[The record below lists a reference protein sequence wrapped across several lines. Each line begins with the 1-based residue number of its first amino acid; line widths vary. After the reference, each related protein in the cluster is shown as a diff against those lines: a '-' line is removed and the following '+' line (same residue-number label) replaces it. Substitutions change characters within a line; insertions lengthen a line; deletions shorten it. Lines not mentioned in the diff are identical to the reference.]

1 MKDLK
6 EAIKITVKKANREL
20 YNFCDLAFK
29 IMKDDHTAKIIN
41 INKQLYV
48 VGYNHAMKLYIN
60 RESKFMDEVL
70 FESAGYY
77 HLSKNADNTYELT
90 LDKVIVYEAMLGK
103 YSKFN
108 EELIIEKIDHV
119 IQNMSSP
126 QTCQFTKVSDL
137 KVATIATT
145 LGLWVKDNDVKYL
158 NVLSPVEGFKYE
170 NMLVLEHCIE
180 TGPAEVTHTYL
191 IMNFDNTPVV
201 PEVSH
206 EEQMQLA
213 LDDHPEENL
222 QSEEYIKEVEGEN
235 VQYESDENV
244 DYPEMNDDQEETFDD
259 QHNIDDAEDIADMMN
274 QAEYDDSID
283 SISFDD
289 GPISEEIAQPSV
301 FNDSVDPFMDGPTF

>member
-1 MKDLK
+1 MKGLK

-90 LDKVIVYEAMLGK
+90 LDKVIVYEAMLSR

-108 EELIIEKIDHV
+108 EQLIIEKIDHV
-119 IQNMSSP
+119 IDSMYSP

-222 QSEEYIKEVEGEN
+222 QNEEYINEVEGES
-235 VQYESDENV
+235 VQYESDEKV

-259 QHNIDDAEDIADMMN
+259 QNVIDDAEDIADMIN
-274 QAEYDDSID
+274 QLEYYDQTD

-289 GPISEEIAQPSV
+289 RPMDDDIAQPSI

>member
-1 MKDLK
+1 MKGLK

-90 LDKVIVYEAMLGK
+90 LDKVIVYEAMLSR

-108 EELIIEKIDHV
+108 EQLIIEKIDHV
-119 IQNMSSP
+119 IDSMYSP

-145 LGLWVKDNDVKYL
+145 LRLWVKDNDVKYL

-213 LDDHPEENL
+213 LDDYPEENL
-222 QSEEYIKEVEGEN
+222 QNEEYINEVEGES
-235 VQYESDENV
+235 VQEDEEFV
-244 DYPEMNDDQEETFDD
+244 EYPDIDDDQEETFDD

>member
-1 MKDLK
+1 MKGLK
-6 EAIKITVKKANREL
+6 EAIKITVRKANREL

-90 LDKVIVYEAMLGK
+90 LDKVIVYEAMLSR

-119 IQNMSSP
+119 IDSMYSP

-222 QSEEYIKEVEGEN
+222 QNEEYINEVEGES
-235 VQYESDENV
+235 VQEDE
-244 DYPEMNDDQEETFDD
+244 ELL
-259 QHNIDDAEDIADMMN
+259 NILISMTIRRKHSMISTILMMLKTL
-274 QAEYDDSID
+274 
-283 SISFDD
+283 
-289 GPISEEIAQPSV
+289 
-301 FNDSVDPFMDGPTF
+301 PT

>member
-1 MKDLK
+1 MKGLK
-6 EAIKITVKKANREL
+6 ETVKITVRKANREL

-77 HLSKNADNTYELT
+77 HLSRNADNTYELT

-119 IQNMSSP
+119 IQNMPSP

-222 QSEEYIKEVEGEN
+222 QSEEYIKEVEGES
-235 VQYESDENV
+235 VQYESDEKV

-259 QHNIDDAEDIADMMN
+259 QHNIDDDEDIADMMN

-289 GPISEEIAQPSV
+289 GPMDDDIAQPSI

>member
-6 EAIKITVKKANREL
+6 EAIKITVRKANREL

-41 INKQLYV
+41 IKKQLYV

-90 LDKVIVYEAMLGK
+90 LDKVIVYEAMLSR

-108 EELIIEKIDHV
+108 EQLIIDKIDHV
-119 IQNMSSP
+119 IDSMYSP

-222 QSEEYIKEVEGEN
+222 QSDEYIKEVEGKS
-235 VQYESDENV
+235 VQEDEEFIE
-244 DYPEMNDDQEETFDD
+244 YPDIDDDQEETFDD
-259 QHNIDDAEDIADMMN
+259 QHDIDAEDIADMMN

-289 GPISEEIAQPSV
+289 GPISEEIAQPSI

>member
-6 EAIKITVKKANREL
+6 EAIKITVRKANREL

-90 LDKVIVYEAMLGK
+90 LDKVIVYEAMLSR

-108 EELIIEKIDHV
+108 EQLIIDKIDHV
-119 IQNMSSP
+119 IDSMYSP
-126 QTCQFTKVSDL
+126 QICQFTKVSDL

-145 LGLWVKDNDVKYL
+145 LGLWVKDDDVKYL

-222 QSEEYIKEVEGEN
+222 QNEEYIKEVDGE
-235 VQYESDENV
+235 VDQEDEEFV
-244 DYPEMNDDQEETFDD
+244 EYPDIDDDQEETFDD
-259 QHNIDDAEDIADMMN
+259 QHNIDDAEDIADMTN

-289 GPISEEIAQPSV
+289 GPISEEIAQPSI

>member
-170 NMLVLEHCIE
+170 NMLILEHCIE

-191 IMNFDNTPVV
+191 VMNFDNTPVV
-201 PEVSH
+201 PEVSR

-222 QSEEYIKEVEGEN
+222 QSEEYIKEVDGE
-235 VQYESDENV
+235 VDQDDEEFV
-244 DYPEMNDDQEETFDD
+244 EYPDIDDDQEETFDD
-259 QHNIDDAEDIADMMN
+259 QHNIDDAEDIADMTN

>member
-119 IQNMSSP
+119 IDSMYSP

-222 QSEEYIKEVEGEN
+222 QNEEYINEVEGES
-235 VQYESDENV
+235 VQEDEEFV
-244 DYPEMNDDQEETFDD
+244 EYPDIDDDQEETFDD

>member
-1 MKDLK
+1 MKGLK
-6 EAIKITVKKANREL
+6 EAVKITVRKANREL

-90 LDKVIVYEAMLGK
+90 LDKDIVYEAMLGK

-108 EELIIEKIDHV
+108 EELIIEKINHV
-119 IQNMSSP
+119 IEKMSSP

-137 KVATIATT
+137 KVATIART
-145 LGLWVKDNDVKYL
+145 LGLWVKDNDIKYL
-158 NVLSPVEGFKYE
+158 NVLSPAEGFKYE
-170 NMLVLEHCIE
+170 NMLILEHCIE
-180 TGPAEVTHTYL
+180 TGPAEVTHTYF

-201 PEVSH
+201 PEVNY

-213 LDDHPEENL
+213 LDDHPEEDL
-222 QSEEYIKEVEGEN
+222 QNDEYIKEVDGE
-235 VQYESDENV
+235 VDQDDEEFV
-244 DYPEMNDDQEETFDD
+244 EYPDIDDDQEETFDD
-259 QHNIDDAEDIADMMN
+259 QHNIDDAEDIADMTN

-289 GPISEEIAQPSV
+289 RPMDDDIAQPSI

>member
-1 MKDLK
+1 MKGLK
-6 EAIKITVKKANREL
+6 EAVKITVRKANREL
-20 YNFCDLAFK
+20 YNFCDLAVK

-90 LDKVIVYEAMLGK
+90 LDKVIVYEAMLSR

-108 EELIIEKIDHV
+108 EQLIIDKIDHV
-119 IQNMSSP
+119 IDSMYSP

-222 QSEEYIKEVEGEN
+222 QNEEYINEVEGES
-235 VQYESDENV
+235 VQEDEEFV
-244 DYPEMNDDQEETFDD
+244 EYPDIDDDQEETFDD

-289 GPISEEIAQPSV
+289 GPISEEIAQPSI

>member
-6 EAIKITVKKANREL
+6 EAIKITVRKANREL

-90 LDKVIVYEAMLGK
+90 LDKVIVYEAMLSR

-108 EELIIEKIDHV
+108 EQLIIDKIDHV
-119 IQNMSSP
+119 IDSMYSP

-222 QSEEYIKEVEGEN
+222 QNEEYINEVEGES
-235 VQYESDENV
+235 VQEDEEFV
-244 DYPEMNDDQEETFDD
+244 EYPDIDDDQEETFDD

-274 QAEYDDSID
+274 QAEYDDSIV

-301 FNDSVDPFMDGPTF
+301 FNDSVDPFMDEPTF

>member
-1 MKDLK
+1 MKGLK
-6 EAIKITVKKANREL
+6 EAVKITVRKANREL

-108 EELIIEKIDHV
+108 EELIIEKINHV
-119 IQNMSSP
+119 IEKMSSP

-191 IMNFDNTPVV
+191 VMNFDNTPVV
-201 PEVSH
+201 PEVSR

-222 QSEEYIKEVEGEN
+222 QSEEYIKEVDGE
-235 VQYESDENV
+235 VDQDDEEFV
-244 DYPEMNDDQEETFDD
+244 EYPDIDDDQEETFDD
-259 QHNIDDAEDIADMMN
+259 QHNIDDAEDIADMTN

>member
-108 EELIIEKIDHV
+108 EELIIEKINHV

>member
-1 MKDLK
+1 MKGLK
-6 EAIKITVKKANREL
+6 EAVKITVRKANREL

-108 EELIIEKIDHV
+108 EELIIEKINHV
-119 IQNMSSP
+119 IEKMSSP

-170 NMLVLEHCIE
+170 NMLILEHCIE
-180 TGPAEVTHTYL
+180 TGPAEVTHTYF

-201 PEVSH
+201 PEVNY

-213 LDDHPEENL
+213 LDDHPEEDL
-222 QSEEYIKEVEGEN
+222 QNDEYIKEVDGE
-235 VQYESDENV
+235 VDQDDEEFV
-244 DYPEMNDDQEETFDD
+244 EYPDIDDDQEETFDD
-259 QHNIDDAEDIADMMN
+259 QHNIDDAEDIADMTN

-289 GPISEEIAQPSV
+289 RPMDDDIAQPSI

>member
-6 EAIKITVKKANREL
+6 EAIKITVRKANREL

-90 LDKVIVYEAMLGK
+90 LDKVIVYEAMLSR

-108 EELIIEKIDHV
+108 EQLIIDKIDHV
-119 IQNMSSP
+119 IDSMYSP

-222 QSEEYIKEVEGEN
+222 QNEEYINEVEGES
-235 VQYESDENV
+235 VQEDEEFV
-244 DYPEMNDDQEETFDD
+244 EYPDIDDDQEETFDD

-289 GPISEEIAQPSV
+289 GPISEEIAQPSI

>member
-1 MKDLK
+1 MKGLK
-6 EAIKITVKKANREL
+6 EAIKITVRKANREL

-90 LDKVIVYEAMLGK
+90 LDKVIVYEAMLSR

-119 IQNMSSP
+119 IDSMYSP

-222 QSEEYIKEVEGEN
+222 QNEEYINEVEGES
-235 VQYESDENV
+235 VQEDEEFV
-244 DYPEMNDDQEETFDD
+244 EYPDIDDDQEETFDD

-289 GPISEEIAQPSV
+289 GPISEEIAQPSI

>member
-1 MKDLK
+1 MKGLK
-6 EAIKITVKKANREL
+6 EAVKITVRKANREL

-70 FESAGYY
+70 FESTGYY
-77 HLSKNADNTYELT
+77 HLSRNADNTYELT

-108 EELIIEKIDHV
+108 EELIIEKIDYV
-119 IQNMSSP
+119 IQNMTSP

-180 TGPAEVTHTYL
+180 TGPAEVTHTYF

-201 PEVSH
+201 PEMNY

-222 QSEEYIKEVEGEN
+222 QSEEYINEVDGEN
-235 VQYESDENV
+235 VQKENK
-244 DYPEMNDDQEETFDD
+244 DQEIYSEMTDDQEETFND
-259 QHNIDDAEDIADMMN
+259 QNVLDDAEDIADMMN
-274 QAEYDDSID
+274 QLEYDDQTD

-289 GPISEEIAQPSV
+289 GPMDDDIAQPSI
-301 FNDSVDPFMDGPTF
+301 FNESLDPFMDGPTF

>member
-90 LDKVIVYEAMLGK
+90 LDKVIVYEAMLSR

-108 EELIIEKIDHV
+108 EQLIIDKIDYV
-119 IQNMSSP
+119 IDSMYSP

-201 PEVSH
+201 PKVNH

-222 QSEEYIKEVEGEN
+222 QNDEYIKEVDGE
-235 VQYESDENV
+235 VDQDDEEFV
-244 DYPEMNDDQEETFDD
+244 EYPDIDDDQEETFDD
-259 QHNIDDAEDIADMMN
+259 QHNIDDAEDIADMIN
-274 QAEYDDSID
+274 QLEYDDQTD

-289 GPISEEIAQPSV
+289 RPMDDDIAQPSI

>member
-48 VGYNHAMKLYIN
+48 VGYNHAMKLFIN

-90 LDKVIVYEAMLGK
+90 LDKIIVYEAMLGK

-108 EELIIEKIDHV
+108 EELIIDKIDHV
-119 IQNMSSP
+119 INSMYSP

-191 IMNFDNTPVV
+191 VMNFDNTPVV
-201 PEVSH
+201 PEVSR

-222 QSEEYIKEVEGEN
+222 QSEEYIKEVDGE
-235 VQYESDENV
+235 VDQDDEEFV
-244 DYPEMNDDQEETFDD
+244 EYPDIDDDQEETFDD
-259 QHNIDDAEDIADMMN
+259 QHNIDDAEDIADMTN

>member
-1 MKDLK
+1 MKGLK

-48 VGYNHAMKLYIN
+48 VGYNHAMKLFIN

-108 EELIIEKIDHV
+108 EELIIKKIDHV
-119 IQNMSSP
+119 IEKMSSP

-191 IMNFDNTPVV
+191 VMNFDNTPVV
-201 PEVSH
+201 PEVSR

-222 QSEEYIKEVEGEN
+222 QSEEYIKEVDGE
-235 VQYESDENV
+235 VDQDDEEFV
-244 DYPEMNDDQEETFDD
+244 EYPDIDDDQEETFDD

>member
-1 MKDLK
+1 MKGLK

-48 VGYNHAMKLYIN
+48 VGYNHAMKLFIN

-108 EELIIEKIDHV
+108 EELIIDKIDHV
-119 IQNMSSP
+119 IDSMYSP

-191 IMNFDNTPVV
+191 VMNFDNTPVV
-201 PEVSH
+201 PEVNY

-222 QSEEYIKEVEGEN
+222 QSEEYINEVDGE
-235 VQYESDENV
+235 VDQDDEEFV
-244 DYPEMNDDQEETFDD
+244 EYPDIDDDQEETFDD
-259 QHNIDDAEDIADMMN
+259 QHNIDDAEDIADMTN

>member
-1 MKDLK
+1 MKGLK
-6 EAIKITVKKANREL
+6 EAVKITVRKANREL

-108 EELIIEKIDHV
+108 EELIIDKIDHV
-119 IQNMSSP
+119 INSMYSP

-191 IMNFDNTPVV
+191 VMNFDNTPVV
-201 PEVSH
+201 PEVSR

-222 QSEEYIKEVEGEN
+222 QSEEYIKEVDGE
-235 VQYESDENV
+235 VDQDDEEFV
-244 DYPEMNDDQEETFDD
+244 EYPDIDDDQEETFDD

>member
-1 MKDLK
+1 MKGLK
-6 EAIKITVKKANREL
+6 EAVKITVRKANREL

-77 HLSKNADNTYELT
+77 HLSRNADNTYELT

-108 EELIIEKIDHV
+108 EKLIIEKIDHV

-170 NMLVLEHCIE
+170 NMLVLEHCVE

-191 IMNFDNTPVV
+191 IMNFDNSAVV
-201 PEVSH
+201 PTISY
-206 EEQMQLA
+206 EEQIQLA

-222 QSEEYIKEVEGEN
+222 QDEGYLKSTEKEYYEEITDDVC
-235 VQYESDENV
+235 
-244 DYPEMNDDQEETFDD
+244 DYPEASENEIESFDEE
-259 QHNIDDAEDIADMMN
+259 NIVDMMN
-274 QAEYDDSID
+274 NVEYENQSDSNL
-283 SISFDD
+283 FDD
-289 GPISEEIAQPSV
+289 GPMDDDLSQPSI
-301 FNDSVDPFMDGPTF
+301 FNNNIDSFFDGPTF

>member
-90 LDKVIVYEAMLGK
+90 LDKVIVYEAMLSR

-108 EELIIEKIDHV
+108 EQLIIDKIDHV
-119 IQNMSSP
+119 IDSMYSP

-222 QSEEYIKEVEGEN
+222 QNEEYINEVEGES
-235 VQYESDENV
+235 VQEDEEFV
-244 DYPEMNDDQEETFDD
+244 EYPDIDDDQEETFDD

>member
-6 EAIKITVKKANREL
+6 EAIKITVRKANREL

-48 VGYNHAMKLYIN
+48 VGYNYAMKLYIN

-77 HLSKNADNTYELT
+77 HVSKNADNTYELT
-90 LDKVIVYEAMLGK
+90 LEKVIVYEAMLSR

-108 EELIIEKIDHV
+108 EQLIIDKIDHV
-119 IQNMSSP
+119 IDNMYSP

-222 QSEEYIKEVEGEN
+222 QSEEYIKEVDGEMD
-235 VQYESDENV
+235 QEDEEFV
-244 DYPEMNDDQEETFDD
+244 EYPDIDDDQEETFDD
-259 QHNIDDAEDIADMMN
+259 QHDIDAEDIADMMN
-274 QAEYDDSID
+274 QDEYDDSID
-283 SISFDD
+283 SVSFDD
-289 GPISEEIAQPSV
+289 GPMDDDIAQPSI

>member
-170 NMLVLEHCIE
+170 NMLILEHCIE

-191 IMNFDNTPVV
+191 VMNFDNTPVV
-201 PEVSH
+201 PEVNY

-222 QSEEYIKEVEGEN
+222 QNEEYINEVEGES
-235 VQYESDENV
+235 VQEDEEFV
-244 DYPEMNDDQEETFDD
+244 EYPDIDDDQEETFDD
-259 QHNIDDAEDIADMMN
+259 QHNIDDAEDIANMMN

>member
-1 MKDLK
+1 MKGLK
-6 EAIKITVKKANREL
+6 EAVKITVRKANREL

-170 NMLVLEHCIE
+170 NMLILEHCIE

-191 IMNFDNTPVV
+191 VMNFDNTPVV
-201 PEVSH
+201 PEVNY

-222 QSEEYIKEVEGEN
+222 LSEEYINEVDGE
-235 VQYESDENV
+235 VDQDDEEFV
-244 DYPEMNDDQEETFDD
+244 EYPDIDDDQEETFDD

>member
-1 MKDLK
+1 MKGLK
-6 EAIKITVKKANREL
+6 EAVKITVRKANREL

-108 EELIIEKIDHV
+108 EELIIDKIDHV
-119 IQNMSSP
+119 INSMYSP

-170 NMLVLEHCIE
+170 NMLILEHCIE

-191 IMNFDNTPVV
+191 VMNFDNTPVV
-201 PEVSH
+201 PEMNY
-206 EEQMQLA
+206 EKQMQLA

-222 QSEEYIKEVEGEN
+222 QSEEYIKEVDGE
-235 VQYESDENV
+235 VDQDDEEFV
-244 DYPEMNDDQEETFDD
+244 EYPDIDDDQEETFDD
-259 QHNIDDAEDIADMMN
+259 QHNIDDAEDIADMTN

>member
-1 MKDLK
+1 MKGLK
-6 EAIKITVKKANREL
+6 EAVKITVRKANREL

-90 LDKVIVYEAMLGK
+90 LDKVIVYEAMLSR

-108 EELIIEKIDHV
+108 EQLIIDKIDHV
-119 IQNMSSP
+119 IDSMYSP

-222 QSEEYIKEVEGEN
+222 QNEEYINEVEGES
-235 VQYESDENV
+235 VQEDEEFV
-244 DYPEMNDDQEETFDD
+244 EYPDIDDDQEETFDD
-259 QHNIDDAEDIADMMN
+259 QHNIDDAEDITDMMN

>member
-1 MKDLK
+1 MKGLK

-48 VGYNHAMKLYIN
+48 VGYNHAMKLFIN

-108 EELIIEKIDHV
+108 EELIIKKIDHV
-119 IQNMSSP
+119 IEKMSSP

-191 IMNFDNTPVV
+191 VMNFDNTPVV
-201 PEVSH
+201 PEVSR

-222 QSEEYIKEVEGEN
+222 QSEEYIKEVDGE
-235 VQYESDENV
+235 VDQDDEEFV
-244 DYPEMNDDQEETFDD
+244 EYPDIDDDQEETFDD
-259 QHNIDDAEDIADMMN
+259 QHNIDDAEDIADMTN

>member
-6 EAIKITVKKANREL
+6 EAIKITVRKANREL

-48 VGYNHAMKLYIN
+48 VGYNYAMKLYIN

-77 HLSKNADNTYELT
+77 HVSKNADNTYELT
-90 LDKVIVYEAMLGK
+90 LEKVIVYEAMLSR

-108 EELIIEKIDHV
+108 EQLIIDKIDHV
-119 IQNMSSP
+119 IDNMYSP

-201 PEVSH
+201 PEVNH
-206 EEQMQLA
+206 EEQMQLV

-222 QSEEYIKEVEGEN
+222 QSDEYIKEVDGE
-235 VQYESDENV
+235 VDQEDEEFV
-244 DYPEMNDDQEETFDD
+244 EYPDIDDDQEETFDD
-259 QHNIDDAEDIADMMN
+259 QHDIDDAEDIADMMN
-274 QAEYDDSID
+274 QLEYDSHTD

-289 GPISEEIAQPSV
+289 GPMDDDIAQPSI
-301 FNDSVDPFMDGPTF
+301 FNDSLDPFMDGPTF

>member
-1 MKDLK
+1 MKGLK
-6 EAIKITVKKANREL
+6 EAVKITVRKANREL

-90 LDKVIVYEAMLGK
+90 LDKVIVYEAMLSR

-108 EELIIEKIDHV
+108 EQLIIEKIDHV
-119 IQNMSSP
+119 IENMSSP

-137 KVATIATT
+137 KVATIATI

-170 NMLVLEHCIE
+170 NMLILEHCIE
-180 TGPAEVTHTYL
+180 TGPAEVTHT
-191 IMNFDNTPVV
+191 
-201 PEVSH
+201 
-206 EEQMQLA
+206 
-213 LDDHPEENL
+213 
-222 QSEEYIKEVEGEN
+222 
-235 VQYESDENV
+235 
-244 DYPEMNDDQEETFDD
+244 
-259 QHNIDDAEDIADMMN
+259 
-274 QAEYDDSID
+274 
-283 SISFDD
+283 
-289 GPISEEIAQPSV
+289 
-301 FNDSVDPFMDGPTF
+301 

>member
-1 MKDLK
+1 MKGLK
-6 EAIKITVKKANREL
+6 EAVKITVRKANREL

-108 EELIIEKIDHV
+108 EELIIDKIDHV
-119 IQNMSSP
+119 INSMYSP

-222 QSEEYIKEVEGEN
+222 QNEEYINEVEGES
-235 VQYESDENV
+235 VQEDEEFV
-244 DYPEMNDDQEETFDD
+244 EYPDIDDDQEETFDD

-289 GPISEEIAQPSV
+289 GPISEEIAQPSI

>member
-90 LDKVIVYEAMLGK
+90 FDKVIVYEAMLGK

-108 EELIIEKIDHV
+108 EELIIEKINHV
-119 IQNMSSP
+119 IEKMSSP

-222 QSEEYIKEVEGEN
+222 QNEEYINEVEGES
-235 VQYESDENV
+235 VQEDEEFV
-244 DYPEMNDDQEETFDD
+244 EYPDIDDDQEETFDD

-289 GPISEEIAQPSV
+289 GPISEEIAQPSI
-301 FNDSVDPFMDGPTF
+301 FNDSVDPFMNGPTF

>member
-90 LDKVIVYEAMLGK
+90 LDKVIVYEAMLSR

-108 EELIIEKIDHV
+108 EQLIIDKIDHV
-119 IQNMSSP
+119 IDSMYSP

-180 TGPAEVTHTYL
+180 TGPAEVTHTYF

-222 QSEEYIKEVEGEN
+222 QNEEYINEVEGES
-235 VQYESDENV
+235 VQEDEEFV
-244 DYPEMNDDQEETFDD
+244 EYPDIDDDQEETFDD

>member
-1 MKDLK
+1 MKGLK
-6 EAIKITVKKANREL
+6 EAVKITVRKANREL

-90 LDKVIVYEAMLGK
+90 LDKVIVYEAMLSR

-108 EELIIEKIDHV
+108 EQLIIDKIDHV
-119 IQNMSSP
+119 IDSMYSP

-170 NMLVLEHCIE
+170 NMLILEHCIE
-180 TGPAEVTHTYL
+180 TGPAEVTHTYF

-201 PEVSH
+201 PEVNY

-213 LDDHPEENL
+213 LDDHPEEDL
-222 QSEEYIKEVEGEN
+222 QNDEYIKEVDGE
-235 VQYESDENV
+235 VDQDDEEFV
-244 DYPEMNDDQEETFDD
+244 EYPDIDDDQEETFDD
-259 QHNIDDAEDIADMMN
+259 QHNIDDAEDIADMTN

-289 GPISEEIAQPSV
+289 RPMDDDIAQPSI

>member
-1 MKDLK
+1 MKGLK

-90 LDKVIVYEAMLGK
+90 LDKVIVYEAMLSR

-108 EELIIEKIDHV
+108 EQLIIDKIDHV
-119 IQNMSSP
+119 IDSMYSP

-222 QSEEYIKEVEGEN
+222 QNEEYINEVEGES
-235 VQYESDENV
+235 VQEDEEFV
-244 DYPEMNDDQEETFDD
+244 EYPDIDDDQEETFDD

-289 GPISEEIAQPSV
+289 GPISEEIAQPSI

>member
-90 LDKVIVYEAMLGK
+90 LDKVIVYEAMLSR

-108 EELIIEKIDHV
+108 EQLIIDKIDHV
-119 IQNMSSP
+119 IDSMYSP

-222 QSEEYIKEVEGEN
+222 QNEEYINEVEGES
-235 VQYESDENV
+235 VQEDEEFV
-244 DYPEMNDDQEETFDD
+244 EYPDIDDNQEETFDD

-274 QAEYDDSID
+274 QVEYDDSID

-289 GPISEEIAQPSV
+289 GPISEEIAQPSI

>member
-108 EELIIEKIDHV
+108 EELIIKKIDHV
-119 IQNMSSP
+119 IEKMSSP

-170 NMLVLEHCIE
+170 NMLILEHCIE
-180 TGPAEVTHTYL
+180 TGPAEVTHTYF

-222 QSEEYIKEVEGEN
+222 QNDEYINEVEGVS
-235 VQYESDENV
+235 VQEDEEFV
-244 DYPEMNDDQEETFDD
+244 EYPDIDDDQEETFDD

-289 GPISEEIAQPSV
+289 GPISEEIAQPSI